1 MDTTKST
8 AAQPAPTKTMKT
20 KTTAATAPSG
30 PMRHK
35 TGTKPD
41 FTYPCTLVIE
51 LGQSPR
57 KDKGMVKR
65 AICKE
70 NGEDYTRTIPYVT
83 LRGAF
88 KSKCDLRKDS
98 ADSKWYR
105 ISKVDGKPVEKV
117 TRKATTVAK
126 AVKAANA
133 VKSAPAKSTAKA
145 AKKK

>member
-8 AAQPAPTKTMKT
+8 AAQTAPAKTVK
-20 KTTAATAPSG
+20 TAATAVPSG
-30 PMRHK
+30 PVRHK

-41 FTYPCTLVIE
+41 FTYPCTLIIE

-88 KSKCDLRKDS
+88 KAKCNLRKDS

-105 ISKVDGKPVEKV
+105 ISKVDGKPIEKT
-117 TRKATTVAK
+117 TRKAATVAK
-126 AVKAANA
+126 AVNNANA
-133 VKSAPAKSTAKA
+133 VKSAAAKPTAKA